1 MGGGRNSADGGGEAR
16 RALSVTCANFPIDT
30 AAAEVQC
37 SDCRDRRD
45 RDSDGDRGGRDESVG
60 GSEGR
65 EGAEGGTNGKGM
77 AEGTD
82 GKEGKEVDD
91 PESLQWMV
99 QGSLPLLI
107 PHEPVLNSAELSVRI
122 QAMQDTVVHPSSLL
136 QGARST
142 MIAFAGENGENSF
155 AGEDCTACGENSSGG
170 GTRGGARM
178 RRRGLWLPSGLRE
191 HERSVLHSE
200 ARDIGLYHISLGEGA
215 ERYVH
220 TQTFF
225 DDQ

>member
-1 MGGGRNSADGGGEAR
+1 MGAGLGAGGSSAGGGGETR
-16 RALSVTCANFPIDT
+16 RALSVNT

-37 SDCRDRRD
+37 SDCHDRRD
-45 RDSDGDRGGRDESVG
+45 QDSDGGRGGRDESAG
-60 GSEGR
+60 GR
-65 EGAEGGTNGKGM
+65 EGAEGGGKNGEGT
-77 AEGTD
+77 AEGKERND

-142 MIAFAGENGENSF
+142 MIAFAGENSENGENGENSF
-155 AGEDCTACGENSSGG
+155 SGEDCTTCGANCSGG
-170 GTRGGARM
+170 GTRGGTRR

-215 ERYVH
+215 ERYE
-220 TQTFF
+220 
-225 DDQ
+225 